1 MGCYLFWYNFYHVT
15 IILFLGL
22 YFLKKKQNV
31 KAWTGHKKIW
41 LVTASVSLDEA
52 PHGCRL
58 QSPYLGKEFVLNAP
72 EKAFQSAGYNILI
85 LIYK

>member
-1 MGCYLFWYNFYHVT
+1 MLS
-15 IILFLGL
+15 ILIQLLSCDYYPVPGVV
-22 YFLKKKQNV
+22 LKKKQSG

-72 EKAFQSAGYNILI
+72 EKAFQIAGYNILI